1 MHYFADKISSHCV
14 LKRANSQAIRAATLK
29 KLAALSAA
37 AACLLLPVCSFSGE
51 TRIYDGDAS
60 MLRNIGNY
68 GNSFGP
74 QNLDN
79 VSENQIFVTTGD
91 IGSVF
96 GAYGEKKGSAV
107 QNNSVEILNGNIANV
122 FGGSAREGD
131 VSKNKVSILRGS
143 VRGDTV
149 GGYSYL
155 NNANENIVKIKSTLG
170 VQLGNVYGG
179 RSGKGDA
186 SGNKIEIDGEKT
198 VVNKDIRGGYG
209 GGATSRNEITI
220 KNGEIKKDVVGGY
233 NGSVASSNRIQ
244 ISGGKIGGEI
254 TSGYSFSGEASKN
267 ILEISGGEIDNKN
280 RIQSGF
286 SITSNAIENK
296 VKISGGKI
304 TSSEN
309 IYAGQSREAKAN
321 DNVVEI
327 SNAKIDVKNIYG
339 GYSGSTFFGK
349 AKGKEALNN
358 TVKISSGTVKSD
370 SIYGGYSFNDKANG
384 NRVEISGGEIRVGL
398 IAGGYSLGKESTAA
412 VKEAVNNVVSIKSR
426 PDLSGTSIYGG
437 YSQSSASGDLFS
449 GNTFNLHSSGANIN
463 NLKIKHLG
471 NFQYLNFEIFS
482 GVKNGDTLLTI
493 NGTSDVDLRRS
504 SVKYSF
510 VNSQGLNF
518 NVGDRINLI
527 HAPNANVLRP
537 SDRENY
543 KQVEVMAGVSK
554 IYKFELKDDATQPRH
569 LYIQAVGSATQPS
582 SPNTPAPYV
591 ENPKTK
597 SFLESNLAATAF
609 IDQGGDLIA
618 SGGIK
623 SMMQASGD
631 GTGSFVSLGSSDIRY
646 ETGSH
651 VDVRGINA
659 LAGVSNN
666 RDDFIYGAFVEA
678 GFGQYDSYNSFGS
691 AGVAKG
697 NGDSKYY
704 GAGVMLHGELADK
717 FYAEASARIGKN
729 KTDYSSGDFN
739 GVAKFDISRTYYG
752 AHVGLGRLFDA
763 TDRSKIDL
771 YAKAF
776 YLRLGGKSVQVRG
789 DALSFDAVNS
799 LRAKAGARYVCGV
812 SDSAEIYIGGAFER
826 EFGGDAK
833 GFNYALN
840 KNIRSPS
847 LKGNSGIF
855 EAGTSA
861 AVTDRLTLGADVQG
875 YVGLKRGISGGIR
888 AEYKF

>member
-1 MHYFADKISSHCV
+1 M
-14 LKRANSQAIRAATLK
+14 
-29 KLAALSAA
+29 
-37 AACLLLPVCSFSGE
+37 
-51 TRIYDGDAS
+51 
-60 MLRNIGNY
+60 
-68 GNSFGP
+68 
-74 QNLDN
+74 
-79 VSENQIFVTTGD
+79 
-91 IGSVF
+91 
-96 GAYGEKKGSAV
+96 
-107 QNNSVEILNGNIANV
+107 
-122 FGGSAREGD
+122 
-131 VSKNKVSILRGS
+131 
-143 VRGDTV
+143 
-149 GGYSYL
+149 
-155 NNANENIVKIKSTLG
+155 
-170 VQLGNVYGG
+170 
-179 RSGKGDA
+179 
-186 SGNKIEIDGEKT
+186 
-198 VVNKDIRGGYG
+198 
-209 GGATSRNEITI
+209 
-220 KNGEIKKDVVGGY
+220 
-233 NGSVASSNRIQ
+233 
-244 ISGGKIGGEI
+244 
-254 TSGYSFSGEASKN
+254 
-267 ILEISGGEIDNKN
+267 
-280 RIQSGF
+280 
-286 SITSNAIENK
+286 
-296 VKISGGKI
+296 
-304 TSSEN
+304 
-309 IYAGQSREAKAN
+309 
-321 DNVVEI
+321 
-327 SNAKIDVKNIYG
+327 
-339 GYSGSTFFGK
+339 
-349 AKGKEALNN
+349 
-358 TVKISSGTVKSD
+358 
-370 SIYGGYSFNDKANG
+370 
-384 NRVEISGGEIRVGL
+384 
-398 IAGGYSLGKESTAA
+398 
-412 VKEAVNNVVSIKSR
+412 SIKGR

-527 HAPNANVLRP
+527 HTPNANILRP

-543 KQVEVMAGVSK
+543 KQVEVTAGVSK
-554 IYKFELKDDATQPRH
+554 IYKFELKDDATQPRR

-582 SPNTPAPYV
+582 NPNTPAPYV

-609 IDQGGDLIA
+609 IDQGGELIA
-618 SGGIK
+618 SSGIK
-623 SMMQASGD
+623 SMMQASSG
-631 GTGSFVSLGSSDIRY
+631 GIGSFVSRGSSDIRY

-704 GAGVMLHGELADK
+704 GAGVMLHDELADK

-729 KTDYSSGDFN
+729 RTDYSSGDFN

-799 LRAKAGARYVCGV
+799 LRAKAGARYVYDV
-812 SDSAEIYIGGAFER
+812 SDSAEIYVGGAFER

-840 KNIRSPS
+840 KNIQSPS

-855 EAGTSA
+855 EAGASA
-861 AVTDRLTLGADVQG
+861 AVTDHLMLGADVQG

>member
-1 MHYFADKISSHCV
+1 MHYFADKISPHCV
-14 LKRANSQAIRAATLK
+14 LKRANSQATRAAALK
-29 KLAALSAA
+29 KLAASSVV
-37 AACLLLPVCSFSGE
+37 AACLLLPACLFSGE

-79 VSENQIFVTTGD
+79 ISENQIFVTTGD

-244 ISGGKIGGEI
+244 ISGGKI
-254 TSGYSFSGEASKN
+254 
-267 ILEISGGEIDNKN
+267 
-280 RIQSGF
+280 
-286 SITSNAIENK
+286 
-296 VKISGGKI
+296 

-309 IYAGQSREAKAN
+309 IYAGQSQEAKAN
-321 DNVVEI
+321 ENDLEI
-327 SNAKIDVKNIYG
+327 SGGEINVKNIYG

-358 TVKISSGTVKSD
+358 TVKISSGTIKSD
-370 SIYGGYSFNDKANG
+370 GIYGGYSFNDKANG

-412 VKEAVNNVVSIKSR
+412 VKEAVNNVVSIKGR

-449 GNTFNLHSSGANIN
+449 GNTFNLHSSGASIN

-504 SVKYSF
+504 TVKYSF

-597 SFLESNLAATAF
+597 SFLESNLATAAF

-618 SGGIK
+618 SSGIK

-631 GTGSFVSLGSSDIRY
+631 GIGSFVSLGASDIRY

-651 VDVRGINA
+651 VDVRGINV

-776 YLRLGGKSVQVRG
+776 YLRLGGKSVQVKGR
-789 DALSFDAVNS
+789 
-799 LRAKAGARYVCGV
+799 R
-812 SDSAEIYIGGAFER
+812 IG
-826 EFGGDAK
+826 
-833 GFNYALN
+833 
-840 KNIRSPS
+840 I
-847 LKGNSGIF
+847 
-855 EAGTSA
+855 
-861 AVTDRLTLGADVQG
+861 
-875 YVGLKRGISGGIR
+875 
-888 AEYKF
+888 